1 MSTTLATSA
10 FLVDNKARSATI
22 PKRGGA
28 PSRAT
33 VPNRPDPLDRLRVS
47 LTAPSDTVTLC
58 ALAGEVDFYTADLFR
73 SRLTDALGDAAST
86 VVIDLS
92 QVTFF
97 GVAGLHVLLEA
108 RTWAERSDR
117 RIRLVTG
124 PRCVNRL
131 LAAAGDV
138 AAFDTTDN
146 LADAVLAA

>member
-1 MSTTLATSA
+1 MSTTLATSS
-10 FLVDNKARSATI
+10 FLVDNKARAATI

-28 PSRAT
+28 PSRVT

-58 ALAGEVDFYTADLFR
+58 ALAGEVDFYTAELFR
-73 SRLTDALGDAAST
+73 SRLTDALGNAAST

-97 GVAGLHVLLEA
+97 GVAGLQVLLEA
-108 RTWAERSDR
+108 RTWAEHIGR

-131 LAAAGDV
+131 LAAGGDV

-146 LADAVLAA
+146 LADAVLAS

>member
-10 FLVDNKARSATI
+10 FLLDNKARSATI
-22 PKRGGA
+22 SKRGGA
-28 PSRAT
+28 PSRVTA
-33 VPNRPDPLDRLRVS
+33 PHRPDPLDRLRVS

-58 ALAGEVDFYTADLFR
+58 ALAGEVDFYTAELFR
-73 SRLTDALGDAAST
+73 SRLTDALGNAAST
-86 VVIDLS
+86 LVIDLS

-97 GVAGLHVLLEA
+97 GVAGLQVLLEA
-108 RTWAERSDR
+108 RTWAEHIDR

-131 LAAAGDV
+131 LAAAGDD
-138 AAFDTTDN
+138 ADFDTTDN